1 MRQTLLIVVAI
12 LLPMLAAAQEW
23 IQHNL
28 TSNLDGAVKVYAE
41 DVDGDG
47 DMDVLGAAYNAD
59 DITWWENLDGT
70 GTNWSEHIVDG
81 EYDSARCV
89 YAEDVDGDGD
99 VDVLGAALNAD
110 DITWWE
116 NLDGTGLN
124 WAIHTV
130 ASEFDGA
137 RSVFAE
143 DVDGDGD
150 MDVLGAANFADDIT
164 WWENLDGTGLNWS
177 EHTVA
182 GEFDYATCVY
192 AEDVDGDG
200 DMDVLG
206 AASIASDITWW
217 ENLDGTGLNWIEH
230 TVDGEFGSAGGVHA
244 EDVDG
249 DGDMD
254 VLGAAAI
261 DDDIAWWENLDGTGL
276 NWLEHTLNGDFDG
289 AKHVYAEDV
298 DGDGDID
305 VLGTAFY
312 ADDIA
317 WWENLDGTGL
327 NWTEHILDDTFSG
340 ATGVYAEDVDG
351 DGDMDVLGAAA
362 WDDDIA
368 WWENLTTYL
377 MLTPGSD
384 PTIVSLGES
393 FDYSVDIEFYAD
405 EPFFGAI
412 WSEAILPN
420 GNTYGPIYD
429 LDFYFGTL
437 TNIHVEDLIQEIPLF
452 APLGDYEFVLNIG
465 LNSDTPMYS
474 DSFPFTVVEAGA
486 RISGMNDQGWTS
498 YGHERLISSDTAT
511 ADAPLLTEYWVQP
524 VYPNPFNAST
534 MISISLP
541 EAAELSVVVYNVTGQ
556 MVAELANGQ
565 YSAGSHA
572 LKFDASNLAS
582 GLYFIHTAV
591 RDTRFDAANRG
602 TSQIQKVMLVR

>member
-81 EYDSARCV
+81 EYDSARGV

-206 AASIASDITWW
+206 AA
-217 ENLDGTGLNWIEH
+217 
-230 TVDGEFGSAGGVHA
+230 
-244 EDVDG
+244 
-249 DGDMD
+249 
-254 VLGAAAI
+254 AI

-289 AKHVYAEDV
+289 AKH
-298 DGDGDID
+298 
-305 VLGTAFY
+305 
-312 ADDIA
+312 
-317 WWENLDGTGL
+317 
-327 NWTEHILDDTFSG
+327 
-340 ATGVYAEDVDG
+340 VYAEDVDG